1 MNKRSLVL
9 VDAQQLFLSCRE
21 EYGITSRL
29 DFLKLKD
36 LFRELEGDDSVIDQI
51 IYILSSPLH
60 DDRNFIRFL
69 KKHNYITVRKTA
81 QLNKI
86 GNGAEPGLKGRNW
99 TESMLWEGL
108 KMLPKYDSIIIV
120 SGNGAFNQLINA
132 AKLNHKRTTVISFK
146 TSLQK
151 GLASSADKT
160 IILDNNFIYDSSA
173 FNQGL

>member
-1 MNKRSLVL
+1 MQTRTLVI
-9 VDAQQLFLSCRE
+9 VDVQLLFLSARE
-21 EYGITSRL
+21 EFSSIARI
-29 DFLKLKD
+29 DFIKLKD
-36 LFRELEGDDSVIDQI
+36 LFRELEGPEAIIDQI
-51 IYILSSPLH
+51 AYILSSPLH
-60 DDRNFIRFL
+60 DDRKFIKFL
-69 KKHNYITVRKTA
+69 KKHNYIPMRKEA

-86 GNGAEPGLKGRNW
+86 GNGPQPILKNRSW